1 MSEPTEEQIQEITH
15 LILEGRKIEAI
26 KIYREATNEGLKEA
40 KDFVDDLTARLRQTH
55 PDKFKVPESSKAGC
69 SSVIDLP
76 ANELRIA
83 FQSSME
89 LVEFLAHKFVN

>member
-1 MSEPTEEQIQEITH
+1 MSSVLGITYFWCS
-15 LILEGRKIEAI
+15 EVF
-26 KIYREATNEGLKEA
+26 
-40 KDFVDDLTARLRQTH
+40 FVFSAPSGVCFRT
-55 PDKFKVPESSKAGC
+55 GC